1 MNTASEFREVG
12 VHAACAGTTTGVL
25 FHHSLFAIRRSRD
38 AAISFSY
45 LEIAYCAVVIVASYA
60 LRGSTGFGGAVAMPL
75 LALVVPLKILVP
87 VWTLLGIASSVTIV
101 ARDYRS
107 IAVYELLRTL
117 PAGLIGIAVGLYVFT
132 ALDAGTLAR
141 GLGLLVIAY
150 GFYALWTTRPAAGPR
165 PAAGS
170 QPSSRLLAP
179 VAGILGGAVGT
190 TFGTMASIFYAI
202 YFDAI
207 RLAKHHFRATMSAM
221 ILSLSLVR
229 GLGYFA
235 VGEFGLEALKTF
247 ALFFPMMLIGVF
259 VGDHFYG
266 GISERVFRRLVAAVL
281 ILSGV
286 ALLVK

>member
-1 MNTASEFREVG
+1 
-12 VHAACAGTTTGVL
+12 
-25 FHHSLFAIRRSRD
+25 
-38 AAISFSY
+38 
-45 LEIAYCAVVIVASYA
+45 VIVASYA

-87 VWTLLGIASSVTIV
+87 VWTLLGVASSITIV

-107 IAVYELLRTL
+107 IAAYDLLRTL
-117 PAGLIGIAVGLYVFT
+117 PAGLMGIAVGLYVFT

-150 GFYALWTTRPAAGPR
+150 GLYALWSTTRPPTGR
-165 PAAGS
+165 K
-170 QPSSRLLAP
+170 PSPRLLAP
-179 VAGILGGAVGT
+179 IAGILGGAVGT

-221 ILSLSLVR
+221 IFSLSLVR

-235 VGEFGLEALKTF
+235 VGEFGLEVLKTF
-247 ALFFPMMLIGVF
+247 ALFFPMMLLGVF
-259 VGDHFYG
+259 IGDRFYG
-266 GISERVFRRLVAAVL
+266 GMSDLTFRRLVAAVL
-281 ILSGV
+281 ILSGL
-286 ALLVK
+286 ALLAK